1 MLEKNVFTFSRHLE
15 EMNLK
20 NTADAFKREF
30 ISKPNDAYELGKYNI
45 LKHLQKEL
53 NKCTGTNTSIDYSPT
68 SARKKIKPENPIFTN
83 LLSKISKK
91 EKEKKEKKEKKE
103 ESKNEE
109 KKIEKKVE
117 KKVEKSIDKNSRLYL
132 HLSSQ
137 IQKQYENVIKEKM
150 KKNRLLQDGGN
161 LLRMGD
167 SQELDEREDG
177 YGSGEDLPMFGSAI
191 MNTNKKKKEDNLFN
205 NNLLTSEGDD
215 DNNNN
220 INSKALLNNSF
231 GEGNNN
237 IQIDINNESSMN
249 DNQNK
254 TKEENNFNILN
265 EDEIKNNYN
274 NEKNT
279 IEEYQDDDDP
289 GYDLYECD
297 IEYFKDTCQKLSED
311 NDFPHRGVYKSKYRN
326 YKQVKIPFAKPPKKI
341 ENAKIKLITYT
352 PGEGYKLNNNPNQD
366 DIWKHSKLSK
376 QLNFPKTKSEDDKY
390 YPVYYN
396 GQFIDSYSLKV
407 VVDRERTGF
416 EESKDF
422 KIVINNLIAG
432 RYQILGYLGNAA
444 FSKAV
449 KCLDT
454 KDNVLVCLKIIE
466 NNKNYFDQ
474 SLDEIKVLN
483 FVNNNGDPDE
493 LNFLKAI
500 DFFYYKEHLIIV
512 TELLNDN
519 LYDFYD
525 YLLKNKIDDYFT
537 LARIQAIAKQVLISL
552 KYLHSLHLI
561 HCDLKP
567 ENILL
572 KCISKAEVKVIDFGS
587 SNFIYDS
594 SSSYIQ
600 SRSYRA
606 PEVIMGCNYD
616 YKIDIWSLGCILAE
630 LYSKTVLFQSDS
642 VHSLLARVIGIIGPI
657 PEWMFKKGTNVNGMF
672 CEEKLLFMEAEAVN
686 DTNTNISTTSV
697 GKKKMHVI
705 VPKRTLIK
713 NRLHCDDQPFIEF
726 LRYLLKID
734 PNERPTAAE
743 ALNHPWFK
751 VQY

>member
-1 MLEKNVFTFSRHLE
+1 MLEKNVLTFSQHLE
-15 EMNLK
+15 ELNLK
-20 NTADAFKREF
+20 NTAESFKREF

-53 NKCTGTNTSIDYSPT
+53 NKCTGTNTSTDYSPT
-68 SARKKIKPENPIFTN
+68 SARKKMKPENPTFLN
-83 LLSKISKK
+83 LISKIAKS
-91 EKEKKEKKEKKE
+91 EKEKKEKKEKEKNE
-103 ESKNEE
+103 KSKESKNDE
-109 KKIEKKVE
+109 KI
-117 KKVEKSIDKNSRLYL
+117 INKNSKLYL
-132 HLSSQ
+132 HLSDQ
-137 IQKQYENVIKEKM
+137 IKKQYETVIKEKN
-150 KKNRLLQDGGN
+150 KKEKN
-161 LLRMGD
+161 LLNSDLRVGNFKD
-167 SQELDEREDG
+167 LVEKYDDG
-177 YGSGEDLPMFGSAI
+177 IGSNEDLPMFGSAI
-191 MNTNKKKKEDNLFN
+191 AKKKKEDEINSNIN
-205 NNLLTSEGDD
+205 NNMFTTEDD
-215 DNNNN
+215 VNNNGE
-220 INSKALLNNSF
+220 KLLLNNSF
-231 GEGNNN
+231 GEMNNN
-237 IQIDINNESSMN
+237 IQIDVGEDSTVNENNNMN
-249 DNQNK
+249 KNK
-254 TKEENNFNILN
+254 SKEENNFNILN
-265 EDEIKNNYN
+265 EEEIKNNYK

-279 IEEYQDDDDP
+279 IEEYQDDEDP

-297 IEYFKDTCQKLSED
+297 IEYFPDTCQKLSED

-326 YKQVKIPFAKPPKKI
+326 YKPVKIPFAKPKKRI
-341 ENAKIKLITYT
+341 ENAKIKLISYT
-352 PGEGYKLNNNPNQD
+352 QGEGYKLNNNPNQEE
-366 DIWKHSKLSK
+366 IWKHSKLSRE
-376 QLNFPKTKSEDDKY
+376 LNFPKSESDDDY
-390 YPVYYN
+390 YPIYYN

-454 KDNVLVCLKIIE
+454 KENKLVCLKIIE

-483 FVNNNGDPDE
+483 FVNSNGDPDE
-493 LNFLKAI
+493 FNFLRAI

-525 YLLKNKIDDYFT
+525 YLLKNKIEEYFSIS
-537 LARIQAIAKQVLISL
+537 RIQTIAKQVLTSL
-552 KYLHSLHLI
+552 KYIHSLHLI

-572 KCISKAEVKVIDFGS
+572 KSISKAEVKIIDFGS
-587 SNFIYDS
+587 SNFIYDAT
-594 SSSYIQ
+594 SSYIQ

-630 LYSKTVLFQSDS
+630 LYSKTVLFMSDS

-657 PEWMFKKGTNVNGMF
+657 PEWMYEKGSTVNGMF
-672 CEEKLLFMEAEAVN
+672 CKEKLLFMEADAVN
-686 DTNTNISTTSV
+686 DTNANISTTSV

-705 VPKRTLIK
+705 VPKRTLLK
-713 NRLHCDDQPFIEF
+713 NRIHCDDKNFIEF
-726 LRYLLKID
+726 LRFLLKID
-734 PNERPTAAE
+734 PNERPTAEE

>member
-1 MLEKNVFTFSRHLE
+1 MLEKNVLTFSQHLE
-15 EMNLK
+15 ELNLK
-20 NTADAFKREF
+20 NTAESFKREF

-53 NKCTGTNTSIDYSPT
+53 NKCTGTNSSTDYSPT
-68 SARKKIKPENPIFTN
+68 SARKKMKQENPIFTN
-83 LLSKISKK
+83 LISKISKR
-91 EKEKKEKKEKKE
+91 EKEKKEKEEKEK
-103 ESKNEE
+103 NDND
-109 KKIEKKVE
+109 KKIKNDEQKNK
-117 KKVEKSIDKNSRLYL
+117 EKSINKNSKLFL

-137 IQKQYENVIKEKM
+137 IKKQYETLVKEKN
-150 KKNRLLQDGGN
+150 KKNKNFLNGDLRVGNFQD
-161 LLRMGD
+161 LVD
-167 SQELDEREDG
+167 KYDDG
-177 YGSGEDLPMFGSAI
+177 YGSNEELPMFGSAI
-191 MNTNKKKKEDNLFN
+191 NKKKKEEEININLNSNEFN
-205 NNLLTSEGDD
+205 TDEEI
-215 DNNNN
+215 NNNN
-220 INSKALLNNSF
+220 KNNMILDNSF
-231 GEGNNN
+231 GEINNN
-237 IQIDINNESSMN
+237 MNIDVCEDSTVNENNNTSK
-249 DNQNK
+249 NK
-254 TKEENNFNILN
+254 TKEENNYNILK
-265 EDEIKNNYN
+265 EEEIKNNYN

-279 IEEYQDDDDP
+279 IEEYQDDEDP

-297 IEYFKDTCQKLSED
+297 IEYFADTCQKLSED

-326 YKQVKIPFAKPPKKI
+326 YKPVKIPFIKPKQKI
-341 ENAKIKLITYT
+341 ENAKIKLVTFN
-352 PGEGYKLNNNPNQD
+352 PGEGYKLNMNPNQD
-366 DIWKHSKLSK
+366 EIWKHSKLSRE
-376 QLNFPKTKSEDDKY
+376 LNFPKAKSDDDY
-390 YPVYYN
+390 YPIYYN

-454 KDNVLVCLKIIE
+454 KTNTLVCLKIIE

-483 FVNNNGDPDE
+483 FVNANGEPDE
-493 LNFLKAI
+493 LNFLKSI

-525 YLLKNKIDDYFT
+525 YLLKNKIEEYFSMP
-537 LARIQAIAKQVLISL
+537 RIQAIAKQVLTSL
-552 KYLHSLHLI
+552 KYIHSLHLI

-572 KCISKAEVKVIDFGS
+572 KCISKAEVKIIDFGS
-587 SNFIYDS
+587 SNFIYDAT
-594 SSSYIQ
+594 SSYIQ

-630 LYSKTVLFQSDS
+630 LYSKTVLFMSDS

-657 PEWMFKKGTNVNGMF
+657 PEWMFEKGTTVNGMF
-672 CEEKLLFMEAEAVN
+672 CKEKLLFMEADAVN
-686 DTNTNISTTSV
+686 DTNANISTTSV

-705 VPKRTLIK
+705 VPKRTLLK
-713 NRLHCDDQPFIEF
+713 NRLHCEDQNFIDF

-734 PNERPTAAE
+734 PNERPTAEE

>member
-1 MLEKNVFTFSRHLE
+1 MLEKNVLTFSQHLE
-15 EMNLK
+15 ELNLK
-20 NTADAFKREF
+20 NTAESFKREF

-53 NKCTGTNTSIDYSPT
+53 NKCTGTNTSTDYSPT
-68 SARKKIKPENPIFTN
+68 SARKKVKQENPTFMN
-83 LLSKISKK
+83 LISKISKR
-91 EKEKKEKKEKKE
+91 EKEKKEKE

-109 KKIEKKVE
+109 K
-117 KKVEKSIDKNSRLYL
+117 SINKNSKLFL

-137 IQKQYENVIKEKM
+137 IKKQYETVVKEKN
-150 KKNRLLQDGGN
+150 KKNKIFDNGDLRVGNFQD
-161 LLRMGD
+161 LVEKYD
-167 SQELDEREDG
+167 DEL
-177 YGSGEDLPMFGSAI
+177 GSNEDLPIFGSAI
-191 MNTNKKKKEDNLFN
+191 NKKKKEDENNININ
-205 NNLLTSEGDD
+205 NNGFNTEDD
-215 DNNNN
+215 LNNIDN
-220 INSKALLNNSF
+220 INSKNLLNNSF
-231 GEGNNN
+231 GDMNNN
-237 IQIDINNESSMN
+237 IQIDVGDDSTMNENNKS
-249 DNQNK
+249 NK
-254 TKEENNFNILN
+254 NKSKEENNFNILK
-265 EDEIKNNYN
+265 EEEIKNNYN

-279 IEEYQDDDDP
+279 IEEYQDDEDP

-297 IEYFKDTCQKLSED
+297 IEYFTDTCQKLSED

-326 YKQVKIPFAKPPKKI
+326 YKPVKIPFIKPKKKI
-341 ENAKIKLITYT
+341 ENAKIKLITYNQS
-352 PGEGYKLNNNPNQD
+352 EGYKLNMNPNQD
-366 DIWKHSKLSK
+366 EIWKHSKLSK
-376 QLNFPKTKSEDDKY
+376 ELNFPKSKSDDDY
-390 YPVYYN
+390 YPIYYN

-422 KIVINNLIAG
+422 KIVINTLIAG

-454 KDNVLVCLKIIE
+454 FAKQLVCLKIIE
-466 NNKNYFDQ
+466 NNKSYFDQ

-483 FVNNNGDPDE
+483 FVNSNGDPDE

-525 YLLKNKIDDYFT
+525 YLIKNKIEEYFSMP
-537 LARIQAIAKQVLISL
+537 RIQAIAKQVLTSL
-552 KYLHSLHLI
+552 KYIHSLHLI

-572 KCISKAEVKVIDFGS
+572 KCISKAEVKIIDFGS
-587 SNFIYDS
+587 SNFIYDA

-630 LYSKTVLFQSDS
+630 LYSKTVLFMSDS

-657 PEWMFKKGTNVNGMF
+657 PEWMYEKGSTVNGMF
-672 CEEKLLFMEAEAVN
+672 CKEKLLFMEADAVN
-686 DTNTNISTTSV
+686 DTNANISTTSV

-705 VPKRTLIK
+705 VPKRTLLK
-713 NRLHCDDQPFIEF
+713 NRLHCDDQQFIDF
-726 LRYLLKID
+726 LRCLLKID
-734 PNERPTAAE
+734 PNERPTAEE

>member
-1 MLEKNVFTFSRHLE
+1 MLEKNVLTFSQHLE
-15 EMNLK
+15 ELNLK
-20 NTADAFKREF
+20 NTAESFKREF

-53 NKCTGTNTSIDYSPT
+53 NKCTGTNSSTDYSPT
-68 SARKKIKPENPIFTN
+68 SARKKMKQENPIFTN
-83 LLSKISKK
+83 LISKISKR
-91 EKEKKEKKEKKE
+91 EKEKKEKEEKEKNENDKKT
-103 ESKNEE
+103 KNDEQ
-109 KKIEKKVE
+109 KNK
-117 KKVEKSIDKNSRLYL
+117 EKSINKNSKLFL

-137 IQKQYENVIKEKM
+137 IKKQYETLVKEKN
-150 KKNRLLQDGGN
+150 KKNKNFLNGDLRVGNFQD
-161 LLRMGD
+161 LVD
-167 SQELDEREDG
+167 KYDDG
-177 YGSGEDLPMFGSAI
+177 YGSNEELPMFGSAI
-191 MNTNKKKKEDNLFN
+191 NKKKKEEEININLNSNEFN
-205 NNLLTSEGDD
+205 TDEEI
-215 DNNNN
+215 NNNN
-220 INSKALLNNSF
+220 KNNMILDNSF
-231 GEGNNN
+231 GEINNN
-237 IQIDINNESSMN
+237 MNIDVCEDSTVNENNNTSK
-249 DNQNK
+249 NK
-254 TKEENNFNILN
+254 TKEENNYNILK
-265 EDEIKNNYN
+265 EEEIKNNYN

-279 IEEYQDDDDP
+279 IEEYQDDEDP

-297 IEYFKDTCQKLSED
+297 IEYFADTCQKLSED

-326 YKQVKIPFAKPPKKI
+326 YKPVKIPFIKPKQKI
-341 ENAKIKLITYT
+341 ENAKIKLVTFN
-352 PGEGYKLNNNPNQD
+352 PGEGYKLNMNPNQD
-366 DIWKHSKLSK
+366 EIWKHSKLSRE
-376 QLNFPKTKSEDDKY
+376 LNFPKAKSDDDY
-390 YPVYYN
+390 YPIYFN

-454 KDNVLVCLKIIE
+454 KTNTLVCLKIIE

-483 FVNNNGDPDE
+483 FVNANGEPDE
-493 LNFLKAI
+493 LNFLKSI

-525 YLLKNKIDDYFT
+525 YLLKNKIEEYFSMP
-537 LARIQAIAKQVLISL
+537 RIQAIAKQVLTSL
-552 KYLHSLHLI
+552 KYIHSLHLI

-572 KCISKAEVKVIDFGS
+572 KCISKAEVKIIDFGS
-587 SNFIYDS
+587 SNFIYDAT
-594 SSSYIQ
+594 SSYIQ

-630 LYSKTVLFQSDS
+630 LYSKTVLFMSDS

-657 PEWMFKKGTNVNGMF
+657 PEWMFEKGTTVNGMF
-672 CEEKLLFMEAEAVN
+672 CKEKLLFMEADAVN
-686 DTNTNISTTSV
+686 DTNANISTTSV

-705 VPKRTLIK
+705 VPKRTLLK
-713 NRLHCDDQPFIEF
+713 NRLHCEDQNFIDF

-734 PNERPTAAE
+734 PNERPTAEE

>member
-1 MLEKNVFTFSRHLE
+1 MLEKNVLTFSQHLE
-15 EMNLK
+15 ELNLK
-20 NTADAFKREF
+20 NTAESFKREF

-53 NKCTGTNTSIDYSPT
+53 NKCTGTNSSTDYSPT
-68 SARKKIKPENPIFTN
+68 SARKKMKQENPIFTN
-83 LLSKISKK
+83 LISKISKR
-91 EKEKKEKKEKKE
+91 EKEKKEKEEKEKNENDKKT
-103 ESKNEE
+103 KNDEQ
-109 KKIEKKVE
+109 KNK
-117 KKVEKSIDKNSRLYL
+117 EKSINKNSKLFLY
-132 HLSSQ
+132 LSSQ
-137 IQKQYENVIKEKM
+137 IKKQYETLVKEKN
-150 KKNRLLQDGGN
+150 KKNKNFLNGDLRVGNFQD
-161 LLRMGD
+161 LVD
-167 SQELDEREDG
+167 KYDDG
-177 YGSGEDLPMFGSAI
+177 YGSNEELPMFGSAI
-191 MNTNKKKKEDNLFN
+191 NKKKKEEEININLNSNEFN
-205 NNLLTSEGDD
+205 TDEEI
-215 DNNNN
+215 NNNN
-220 INSKALLNNSF
+220 KNNMILDNSF
-231 GEGNNN
+231 GEINNN
-237 IQIDINNESSMN
+237 MNIDVCEDSTVNENNNTSK
-249 DNQNK
+249 NK
-254 TKEENNFNILN
+254 TKEENNYNILK
-265 EDEIKNNYN
+265 EEEIKNNYN

-279 IEEYQDDDDP
+279 IEEYQDDEDP

-297 IEYFKDTCQKLSED
+297 IEYFADTCQKLSED

-326 YKQVKIPFAKPPKKI
+326 YKPVKIPFIKPKQKI
-341 ENAKIKLITYT
+341 ENAKIKLVTFN
-352 PGEGYKLNNNPNQD
+352 PGEGYKLNMNPNQD
-366 DIWKHSKLSK
+366 EIWKHSKLSRE
-376 QLNFPKTKSEDDKY
+376 LNFPKAKSDDDY
-390 YPVYYN
+390 YPIYYN

-454 KDNVLVCLKIIE
+454 KTNTLVCLKIIE

-483 FVNNNGDPDE
+483 FVNANGEPDE
-493 LNFLKAI
+493 LNFLKSI

-525 YLLKNKIDDYFT
+525 YLLKNKIEEYFSMP
-537 LARIQAIAKQVLISL
+537 RIQTIAKQVLTSL
-552 KYLHSLHLI
+552 KYIHSLHLI

-572 KCISKAEVKVIDFGS
+572 KCISKAEVKIIDFGS
-587 SNFIYDS
+587 SNFIYDAT
-594 SSSYIQ
+594 SSYIQ

-630 LYSKTVLFQSDS
+630 LYSKTVLFMSDS

-657 PEWMFKKGTNVNGMF
+657 PEWMFEKGTTVNGMF
-672 CEEKLLFMEAEAVN
+672 CKEKLLFMEADAVN
-686 DTNTNISTTSV
+686 DTNANISTTSV

-705 VPKRTLIK
+705 VPKRTLLK
-713 NRLHCDDQPFIEF
+713 NRLHCEDQNFIDF

-734 PNERPTAAE
+734 PNERPTAEE

>member
-1 MLEKNVFTFSRHLE
+1 MLEKNVLTFSQHLE
-15 EMNLK
+15 ELNLK
-20 NTADAFKREF
+20 NTAESFKREF

-53 NKCTGTNTSIDYSPT
+53 NKCTGTNTSTDYSPT
-68 SARKKIKPENPIFTN
+68 SARKKMKQENPTFMN
-83 LLSKISKK
+83 LISKISKR
-91 EKEKKEKKEKKE
+91 EKEKKDKKE
-103 ESKNEE
+103 ESKND
-109 KKIEKKVE
+109 
-117 KKVEKSIDKNSRLYL
+117 EKSIKKDSKLFL

-137 IQKQYENVIKEKM
+137 IKKQYETTIKEKN
-150 KKNRLLQDGGN
+150 KREKNLLNGDLRVGNFQDLEEKYDDGIGGN
-161 LLRMGD
+161 D
-167 SQELDEREDG
+167 
-177 YGSGEDLPMFGSAI
+177 DLPMFGSAI
-191 MNTNKKKKEDNLFN
+191 NKKKKEDDINININ
-205 NNLLTSEGDD
+205 NNIFNAEDD
-215 DNNNN
+215 LNNNN
-220 INSKALLNNSF
+220 ENGSKMILNNSF
-231 GEGNNN
+231 GEMNNN
-237 IQIDINNESSMN
+237 IQIDIGDDSTVNENNN
-249 DNQNK
+249 TNKNK

-265 EDEIKNNYN
+265 EEEIKNNYK

-279 IEEYQDDDDP
+279 IEEYQDDEDP

-297 IEYFKDTCQKLSED
+297 IEYFADTCQKLSED

-326 YKQVKIPFAKPPKKI
+326 YKPVKIPFHKPKKKL
-341 ENAKIKLITYT
+341 ENAKIKLITFT
-352 PGEGYKLNNNPNQD
+352 PGAGYKLNNNPNQEE
-366 DIWKHSKLSK
+366 IWKHSKLSK
-376 QLNFPKTKSEDDKY
+376 ELNFPKAKSDDDY
-390 YPVYYN
+390 YPIYYN

-454 KDNVLVCLKIIE
+454 KTNTLVCLKIIE

-483 FVNNNGDPDE
+483 FVNSNGDPDE
-493 LNFLKAI
+493 FNFLKAI

-525 YLLKNKIDDYFT
+525 YLLKNKIEEYFS
-537 LARIQAIAKQVLISL
+537 LSRIQAIAKQVLTSM
-552 KYLHSLHLI
+552 KYIHSLHLI

-572 KCISKAEVKVIDFGS
+572 KCISKAEVKIIDFGS
-587 SNFIYDS
+587 SNFIYDAT
-594 SSSYIQ
+594 SSYIQ

-630 LYSKTVLFQSDS
+630 LYSKTVLFMSDS

-657 PEWMFKKGTNVNGMF
+657 PEWMFEKGTTVNGMF
-672 CEEKLLFMEAEAVN
+672 CKEKLLYMEADAVN
-686 DTNTNISTTSV
+686 DTNANISTTSV
-697 GKKKMHVI
+697 GKKQMHVI
-705 VPKRTLIK
+705 VPKRTLLK
-713 NRLHCDDQPFIEF
+713 NRIHCDDQNFIDF

-734 PNERPTAAE
+734 PNERPTAEE

>member
-1 MLEKNVFTFSRHLE
+1 MLEKNVLTFSQHLE
-15 EMNLK
+15 ELNLK
-20 NTADAFKREF
+20 NTAESFKREF

-53 NKCTGTNTSIDYSPT
+53 NKCTGTNSSTDYSPT
-68 SARKKIKPENPIFTN
+68 SARKKMKQENPIFTN
-83 LLSKISKK
+83 LISKISKR
-91 EKEKKEKKEKKE
+91 EKEKKEKEEKEKNENDKKT
-103 ESKNEE
+103 KNDEQ
-109 KKIEKKVE
+109 KNK
-117 KKVEKSIDKNSRLYL
+117 EKSINKNSKLFL

-137 IQKQYENVIKEKM
+137 IKKQYETLVKEKN
-150 KKNRLLQDGGN
+150 KKNKNFLNGDLRVGNFQD
-161 LLRMGD
+161 LVD
-167 SQELDEREDG
+167 KYDDG
-177 YGSGEDLPMFGSAI
+177 YGSNEELPMFGSAI
-191 MNTNKKKKEDNLFN
+191 NKKKKEEEININLNSNEFN
-205 NNLLTSEGDD
+205 TDEEI
-215 DNNNN
+215 NNNN
-220 INSKALLNNSF
+220 KNNMILDNSF
-231 GEGNNN
+231 GEINNN
-237 IQIDINNESSMN
+237 MNIDVCEDSTVNENNNTSK
-249 DNQNK
+249 NK
-254 TKEENNFNILN
+254 TKEENNYNILK
-265 EDEIKNNYN
+265 EEEIKNNYN

-279 IEEYQDDDDP
+279 IEEYQDDEDP

-297 IEYFKDTCQKLSED
+297 IEYFADTCQKLSED

-326 YKQVKIPFAKPPKKI
+326 YKPVKIPFIKPKQKI
-341 ENAKIKLITYT
+341 ENAKIKLVTFN
-352 PGEGYKLNNNPNQD
+352 PGEGYKLNMNPNQD
-366 DIWKHSKLSK
+366 EIWKHSKLSRE
-376 QLNFPKTKSEDDKY
+376 LNFPKAKSDDDY

-454 KDNVLVCLKIIE
+454 KTNTLVCLKIIE

-483 FVNNNGDPDE
+483 FVNANGEPDE
-493 LNFLKAI
+493 LNFLKSI

-525 YLLKNKIDDYFT
+525 YLLKNKIEEYFSMP
-537 LARIQAIAKQVLISL
+537 RIQAIAKQVLTSL
-552 KYLHSLHLI
+552 KYIHSLHLI

-572 KCISKAEVKVIDFGS
+572 KCISKAEVKIIDFGS
-587 SNFIYDS
+587 SNFIYDAT
-594 SSSYIQ
+594 SSYIQ

-630 LYSKTVLFQSDS
+630 LYSKTVLFMSDS

-657 PEWMFKKGTNVNGMF
+657 PEWMFEKGTTVNGMF
-672 CEEKLLFMEAEAVN
+672 CKEKLLFMEADAVN
-686 DTNTNISTTSV
+686 DTNANISTTSV

-705 VPKRTLIK
+705 VPKRTLLK
-713 NRLHCDDQPFIEF
+713 NRLHCEDQNFIDF

-734 PNERPTAAE
+734 PNERPTAEE

>member
-1 MLEKNVFTFSRHLE
+1 MLEKNVLTFSQHLE
-15 EMNLK
+15 ELNLK
-20 NTADAFKREF
+20 NTAESFKREF

-53 NKCTGTNTSIDYSPT
+53 NKCTGTNTSTDYSPT
-68 SARKKIKPENPIFTN
+68 SARKKMKQENPTFMN
-83 LLSKISKK
+83 LISKISKR
-91 EKEKKEKKEKKE
+91 EKEKKDKKE
-103 ESKNEE
+103 ESKND
-109 KKIEKKVE
+109 
-117 KKVEKSIDKNSRLYL
+117 EKSIKKDSKLFL

-137 IQKQYENVIKEKM
+137 IKKQYETTIKEKN
-150 KKNRLLQDGGN
+150 KREKNLLNGDLRVGNFQDLEEKYDDGIGGN
-161 LLRMGD
+161 D
-167 SQELDEREDG
+167 
-177 YGSGEDLPMFGSAI
+177 DLPMFGSAI
-191 MNTNKKKKEDNLFN
+191 NKKKKEDDINININ
-205 NNLLTSEGDD
+205 NNIFSAEDD
-215 DNNNN
+215 LNNNN
-220 INSKALLNNSF
+220 ENGSKMILNNSF
-231 GEGNNN
+231 GEMNNN
-237 IQIDINNESSMN
+237 IQIDIGDDSTVNENNN
-249 DNQNK
+249 TNKNK

-265 EDEIKNNYN
+265 EEEIKNNYK

-279 IEEYQDDDDP
+279 IEEYQDDEDP

-297 IEYFKDTCQKLSED
+297 IEYFADTCQKLSED

-326 YKQVKIPFAKPPKKI
+326 YKPVKIPFHKPKKKL
-341 ENAKIKLITYT
+341 ENAKIKLITFT
-352 PGEGYKLNNNPNQD
+352 PGAGYKLNNNPNQEE
-366 DIWKHSKLSK
+366 IWKHSKLSK
-376 QLNFPKTKSEDDKY
+376 ELNFPKAKSDDDY
-390 YPVYYN
+390 YPIYYN

-454 KDNVLVCLKIIE
+454 KTNTLVCLKIIE

-483 FVNNNGDPDE
+483 FVNSNGDPDE
-493 LNFLKAI
+493 FNFLKSI

-525 YLLKNKIDDYFT
+525 YLLKNKIEEYFS
-537 LARIQAIAKQVLISL
+537 LSRIQAIAKQVLTSM
-552 KYLHSLHLI
+552 KYIHSLHLI

-572 KCISKAEVKVIDFGS
+572 KCISKAEVKIIDFGS
-587 SNFIYDS
+587 SNFIYDAT
-594 SSSYIQ
+594 SSYIQ

-630 LYSKTVLFQSDS
+630 LYSKTVLFMSDS

-657 PEWMFKKGTNVNGMF
+657 PEWMFEKGTTVNGMF
-672 CEEKLLFMEAEAVN
+672 CKEKLLYMEADAVN
-686 DTNTNISTTSV
+686 DTNANISTTSV

-705 VPKRTLIK
+705 VPKRTLLK
-713 NRLHCDDQPFIEF
+713 NRIHCDDQNFIDF

-734 PNERPTAAE
+734 PNERPTAEE

>member
-1 MLEKNVFTFSRHLE
+1 MLEKNVLTFSQHLE
-15 EMNLK
+15 ELNLK
-20 NTADAFKREF
+20 NTAESFKREF

-53 NKCTGTNTSIDYSPT
+53 NKCTGTNTSTDYSPT
-68 SARKKIKPENPIFTN
+68 SARKKMKQENPTFMN
-83 LLSKISKK
+83 LISKISKR
-91 EKEKKEKKEKKE
+91 EKEKKDKKE
-103 ESKNEE
+103 ESKND
-109 KKIEKKVE
+109 
-117 KKVEKSIDKNSRLYL
+117 EKSIKKDSKLFL

-137 IQKQYENVIKEKM
+137 IKKQYEATIKEKI
-150 KKNRLLQDGGN
+150 KREKNLLNGDLRVGNFQDLEEKYDDGIGGN
-161 LLRMGD
+161 D
-167 SQELDEREDG
+167 
-177 YGSGEDLPMFGSAI
+177 DLPMFGSAI
-191 MNTNKKKKEDNLFN
+191 NKKKKEDDINININ
-205 NNLLTSEGDD
+205 NNIFSAEDD
-215 DNNNN
+215 LNNNN
-220 INSKALLNNSF
+220 DNGSKMILNNSF
-231 GEGNNN
+231 GEMNNN
-237 IQIDINNESSMN
+237 IQIDIGDDSTVNENNN
-249 DNQNK
+249 TNKNK

-265 EDEIKNNYN
+265 EEEIKNNYK

-279 IEEYQDDDDP
+279 IEEYQDDEDP

-297 IEYFKDTCQKLSED
+297 IEYFADTCQKLSED

-326 YKQVKIPFAKPPKKI
+326 YKPVKIPFHKPKKKL
-341 ENAKIKLITYT
+341 ENAKIKLITFT
-352 PGEGYKLNNNPNQD
+352 PGAGYKLNNNPNQEE
-366 DIWKHSKLSK
+366 IWKHSKLSK
-376 QLNFPKTKSEDDKY
+376 ELNFPKAKSDDDY
-390 YPVYYN
+390 YPIYYN

-454 KDNVLVCLKIIE
+454 KTNTLVCLKIIE

-483 FVNNNGDPDE
+483 FVNSNGDPDE
-493 LNFLKAI
+493 FNFLKAI

-525 YLLKNKIDDYFT
+525 YLLKNKIEEYFS
-537 LARIQAIAKQVLISL
+537 LSRIQAIAKQVLTSM
-552 KYLHSLHLI
+552 KYIHSLHLI

-572 KCISKAEVKVIDFGS
+572 KCISKAEVKIIDFGS
-587 SNFIYDS
+587 SNFIYDAT
-594 SSSYIQ
+594 SSYIQ

-630 LYSKTVLFQSDS
+630 LYSKTVLFMSDS

-657 PEWMFKKGTNVNGMF
+657 PEWMFEKGTTVNGMF
-672 CEEKLLFMEAEAVN
+672 CKEKLLYMEADAVN
-686 DTNTNISTTSV
+686 DTNANISTTSV

-705 VPKRTLIK
+705 VPKRTLLK
-713 NRLHCDDQPFIEF
+713 NRIHCDDQNFIDF

-734 PNERPTAAE
+734 PNERPTAEE

>member
-1 MLEKNVFTFSRHLE
+1 MLEKNVLTFSRHLE
-15 EMNLK
+15 EMDLK

-53 NKCTGTNTSIDYSPT
+53 NKCTGTNSSIDYSPT
-68 SARKKIKPENPIFTN
+68 SARKKMKPENPIFTN
-83 LLSKISKK
+83 LLSKISKRQK
-91 EKEKKEKKEKKE
+91 ERKE

-109 KKIEKKVE
+109 KGIN
-117 KKVEKSIDKNSRLYL
+117 KNSKLYL

-137 IQKQYENVIKEKM
+137 IQKQYENTIKEKM
-150 KKNRLLQDGGN
+150 KKNKLLQDGGS
-161 LLRMGD
+161 LLRMGE
-167 SQELDEREDG
+167 SQELDEKEDG
-177 YGSGEDLPMFGSAI
+177 YGSGEDLPIFGSAVR
-191 MNTNKKKKEDNLFN
+191 NTNKKKKEDNLLN
-205 NNLLTSEGDD
+205 NNILTSEGDEFNY
-215 DNNNN
+215 NN
-220 INSKALLNNSF
+220 NSKALLNNSF
-231 GEGNNN
+231 GDANTNNN
-237 IQIDINNESSMN
+237 IQIDINNDSQMN

-254 TKEENNFNILN
+254 NKSKEENTFNILN
-265 EDEIKNNYN
+265 EDEIKKNYN

-297 IEYFKDTCQKLSED
+297 IEYFRDTCQKLSED

-326 YKQVKIPFAKPPKKI
+326 YKQTKIPFVKPAKKI
-341 ENAKIKLITYT
+341 ENAKIKLMTYT

-366 DIWKHSKLSK
+366 EIWKHSKLSR
-376 QLNFPKTKSEDDKY
+376 QLNFPKSKSDDDY

-432 RYQILGYLGNAA
+432 RYQILGYLGNAV

-466 NNKNYFDQ
+466 NNKSYFDQ

-483 FVNNNGDPDE
+483 FVNSNGDPDK

-525 YLLKNKIDDYFT
+525 YLLKNKIEDYFT
-537 LARIQAIAKQVLISL
+537 LPRIQTIAKQVLTSL

-572 KCISKAEVKVIDFGS
+572 KKISNAEVKVIDFGS
-587 SNFIYDS
+587 SNFVYDS

-657 PEWMFKKGTNVNGMF
+657 PEWMYEKGTNVNGMF
-672 CEEKLLFMEAEAVN
+672 CQEKLLYMEAEAVN
-686 DTNTNISTTSV
+686 ETNPNISTTSA

-713 NRLHCDDQPFIEF
+713 HRLHCEDPSFIEF

-734 PNERPTAAE
+734 PNERPTAEE
-743 ALNHPWFK
+743 ALQHPWFK

>member
-1 MLEKNVFTFSRHLE
+1 MLEKNVLTFSQHLE
-15 EMNLK
+15 ELNLK
-20 NTADAFKREF
+20 NTAESFKREF

-53 NKCTGTNTSIDYSPT
+53 NKCTGTNSSTDYSPT
-68 SARKKIKPENPIFTN
+68 SARKKMKQENPIFTN
-83 LLSKISKK
+83 LISKISKR
-91 EKEKKEKKEKKE
+91 EKEKKEKEEKEKNENDKKM
-103 ESKNEE
+103 KNDEQ
-109 KKIEKKVE
+109 KNK
-117 KKVEKSIDKNSRLYL
+117 EKSINKNSKLFL

-137 IQKQYENVIKEKM
+137 IKKQYETLVKEKN
-150 KKNRLLQDGGN
+150 KKNKNFLNGDLRVGNFQD
-161 LLRMGD
+161 LVD
-167 SQELDEREDG
+167 KYDDG
-177 YGSGEDLPMFGSAI
+177 YGSNEELPMFGSAI
-191 MNTNKKKKEDNLFN
+191 NKKKKEEEININLNSNEFN
-205 NNLLTSEGDD
+205 TDEEI
-215 DNNNN
+215 NNNN
-220 INSKALLNNSF
+220 KNNMILDNSF
-231 GEGNNN
+231 GEINNN
-237 IQIDINNESSMN
+237 MNIDVCEDSTVNENNNTSK
-249 DNQNK
+249 NK
-254 TKEENNFNILN
+254 TKEENNYNILK
-265 EDEIKNNYN
+265 EEEIKNNYN

-279 IEEYQDDDDP
+279 IEEYQDDEDP

-297 IEYFKDTCQKLSED
+297 IEYFADTCQKLSED

-326 YKQVKIPFAKPPKKI
+326 YKPVIIPFIKPKQKI
-341 ENAKIKLITYT
+341 ENAKIKLVTFN
-352 PGEGYKLNNNPNQD
+352 PGEGYKLNMNPNQD
-366 DIWKHSKLSK
+366 EIWKHSKLSRE
-376 QLNFPKTKSEDDKY
+376 LNFPKAKSDDDY
-390 YPVYYN
+390 YPIYYN

-454 KDNVLVCLKIIE
+454 KTNTLVCLKIIE

-483 FVNNNGDPDE
+483 FVNANGEPDE
-493 LNFLKAI
+493 LNFLKSI

-525 YLLKNKIDDYFT
+525 YLLKNKIEEYFSMP
-537 LARIQAIAKQVLISL
+537 RIQAIAKQVLTSL
-552 KYLHSLHLI
+552 KYIHSLHLI

-572 KCISKAEVKVIDFGS
+572 KCISKAEVKIIDFGS
-587 SNFIYDS
+587 SNFIYDAT
-594 SSSYIQ
+594 SSYIQ

-630 LYSKTVLFQSDS
+630 LYSKTVLFMSDS

-657 PEWMFKKGTNVNGMF
+657 PEWMFEKGTTVNGMF
-672 CEEKLLFMEAEAVN
+672 CKEKLLFMEADAVN
-686 DTNTNISTTSV
+686 DTNANISTTSV

-705 VPKRTLIK
+705 VPKRTLLK
-713 NRLHCDDQPFIEF
+713 NRLHCEDQNFIDF

-734 PNERPTAAE
+734 PNERPTAEE

>member
-1 MLEKNVFTFSRHLE
+1 MLEKNVLTFSQHLE
-15 EMNLK
+15 ELNLK
-20 NTADAFKREF
+20 NTAESFKREF

-53 NKCTGTNTSIDYSPT
+53 NKCTGTNTSTDYSPT
-68 SARKKIKPENPIFTN
+68 SARKKMKQENPTFMN
-83 LLSKISKK
+83 LISKISKR
-91 EKEKKEKKEKKE
+91 EKEKKDKKE
-103 ESKNEE
+103 ESKND
-109 KKIEKKVE
+109 
-117 KKVEKSIDKNSRLYL
+117 EKSIKKDSKLFL

-137 IQKQYENVIKEKM
+137 IKKQYETTIKEKN
-150 KKNRLLQDGGN
+150 KREKNLLNGDLRVGNFQDLEEKYDDGIGGN
-161 LLRMGD
+161 D
-167 SQELDEREDG
+167 
-177 YGSGEDLPMFGSAI
+177 DLPMFGSAI
-191 MNTNKKKKEDNLFN
+191 NKKKKEDDINININ
-205 NNLLTSEGDD
+205 NNIFNAEDD
-215 DNNNN
+215 LNNNN
-220 INSKALLNNSF
+220 ENGSKMILNNSF
-231 GEGNNN
+231 GEMNNN
-237 IQIDINNESSMN
+237 IQIDIGDDSTVNENNN
-249 DNQNK
+249 TNKNK

-265 EDEIKNNYN
+265 EEEIKNNYK

-279 IEEYQDDDDP
+279 IEEYQDDEDP

-297 IEYFKDTCQKLSED
+297 IEYFADTCQKLSED

-326 YKQVKIPFAKPPKKI
+326 YKPVKIPFHKPKKKL
-341 ENAKIKLITYT
+341 ENAKIKLITFT
-352 PGEGYKLNNNPNQD
+352 PGAGYKLNNNPNQEE
-366 DIWKHSKLSK
+366 IWKHSKLSK
-376 QLNFPKTKSEDDKY
+376 ELNFPKAKSDDDY
-390 YPVYYN
+390 YPIYYN

-454 KDNVLVCLKIIE
+454 KTNTLVCLKIIE

-483 FVNNNGDPDE
+483 FVNSNGDPDE
-493 LNFLKAI
+493 FNFLKSI

-525 YLLKNKIDDYFT
+525 YLLKNKIEEYFS
-537 LARIQAIAKQVLISL
+537 LSRIQAIAKQVLTSM
-552 KYLHSLHLI
+552 KYIHSLHLI

-572 KCISKAEVKVIDFGS
+572 KCISKAEVKIIDFGS
-587 SNFIYDS
+587 SNFIYDAT
-594 SSSYIQ
+594 SSYIQ

-630 LYSKTVLFQSDS
+630 LYSKTVLFMSDS

-657 PEWMFKKGTNVNGMF
+657 PEWMFEKGTTVNGMF
-672 CEEKLLFMEAEAVN
+672 CKEKLLYMEADAVN
-686 DTNTNISTTSV
+686 DTNANISTTSV

-705 VPKRTLIK
+705 VPKRTLLK
-713 NRLHCDDQPFIEF
+713 NRIHCDDQNFIDF

-734 PNERPTAAE
+734 PNERPTAEE

>member
-1 MLEKNVFTFSRHLE
+1 MLEKNVLTFSQHLE
-15 EMNLK
+15 ELNLK
-20 NTADAFKREF
+20 NTAESFKREF

-53 NKCTGTNTSIDYSPT
+53 NKCTGTNTSTDYSPT
-68 SARKKIKPENPIFTN
+68 SARKKMKQENPTFMN
-83 LLSKISKK
+83 LISKISKR
-91 EKEKKEKKEKKE
+91 EKEKKDKKE
-103 ESKNEE
+103 ESKND
-109 KKIEKKVE
+109 
-117 KKVEKSIDKNSRLYL
+117 EKSIKKDSKLFL

-137 IQKQYENVIKEKM
+137 IKKQYETTIKEKN
-150 KKNRLLQDGGN
+150 KREKNLLNGDLRVGNFQDLEEKYDDGIGGN
-161 LLRMGD
+161 D
-167 SQELDEREDG
+167 
-177 YGSGEDLPMFGSAI
+177 DLPMFGSAI
-191 MNTNKKKKEDNLFN
+191 NRKKKEDDINININ
-205 NNLLTSEGDD
+205 NNIFNAEDD
-215 DNNNN
+215 LNNNN
-220 INSKALLNNSF
+220 ENGSKMILNNSF
-231 GEGNNN
+231 GEMNNN
-237 IQIDINNESSMN
+237 IQIDIGDDSTVNENNN
-249 DNQNK
+249 TNKNK

-265 EDEIKNNYN
+265 EEEIKNNYK

-279 IEEYQDDDDP
+279 IEEYQDDEDP

-297 IEYFKDTCQKLSED
+297 IEYFADTCQKLSED

-326 YKQVKIPFAKPPKKI
+326 YKPVKIPFHKPKKKL
-341 ENAKIKLITYT
+341 ENAKIKLITFT
-352 PGEGYKLNNNPNQD
+352 PGAGYKLNNNPNQEE
-366 DIWKHSKLSK
+366 IWKHSKLSK
-376 QLNFPKTKSEDDKY
+376 ELNFPKAKSDDDY
-390 YPVYYN
+390 YPIYYN

-454 KDNVLVCLKIIE
+454 KTNTLVCLKIIE

-483 FVNNNGDPDE
+483 FVNSNGDPDE
-493 LNFLKAI
+493 FNFLKSI

-525 YLLKNKIDDYFT
+525 YLLKNKIEEYFS
-537 LARIQAIAKQVLISL
+537 LSRIQAIAKQVLTSM
-552 KYLHSLHLI
+552 KYIHSLHLI

-572 KCISKAEVKVIDFGS
+572 KCISKAEVKIIDFGS
-587 SNFIYDS
+587 SNFIYDAT
-594 SSSYIQ
+594 SSYIQ

-630 LYSKTVLFQSDS
+630 LYSKTVLFMSDS

-657 PEWMFKKGTNVNGMF
+657 PEWMFEKGTTVNGMF
-672 CEEKLLFMEAEAVN
+672 CKEKLLYMEADAVN
-686 DTNTNISTTSV
+686 DTNANISTTSV

-705 VPKRTLIK
+705 VPKRTLLK
-713 NRLHCDDQPFIEF
+713 NRIHCDDQNFIDF

-734 PNERPTAAE
+734 PNERPTAEE

>member
-1 MLEKNVFTFSRHLE
+1 MLEKNVLTFSQHLE
-15 EMNLK
+15 ELNLK
-20 NTADAFKREF
+20 NTAESFKREF

-53 NKCTGTNTSIDYSPT
+53 NKCTGTNTSTDYSPT
-68 SARKKIKPENPIFTN
+68 SARKKMKQENPTFMN
-83 LLSKISKK
+83 LISKISKR
-91 EKEKKEKKEKKE
+91 EKEKKDKKE
-103 ESKNEE
+103 ESKND
-109 KKIEKKVE
+109 
-117 KKVEKSIDKNSRLYL
+117 EKSIKKDSKLFL

-137 IQKQYENVIKEKM
+137 IKKQYETTIKEKN
-150 KKNRLLQDGGN
+150 KREKNLLNGDLRVGNFQDLEEKYDDGIGGN
-161 LLRMGD
+161 D
-167 SQELDEREDG
+167 
-177 YGSGEDLPMFGSAI
+177 DLPMFGSAI
-191 MNTNKKKKEDNLFN
+191 NKKKKEDDINININ
-205 NNLLTSEGDD
+205 NNIFSAEDD
-215 DNNNN
+215 LNNNN
-220 INSKALLNNSF
+220 ENGSKMILNNSF
-231 GEGNNN
+231 GEMNNN
-237 IQIDINNESSMN
+237 IQIDIGDDSTVNENNN
-249 DNQNK
+249 TNKNK

-265 EDEIKNNYN
+265 EEEIKNNYK

-279 IEEYQDDDDP
+279 IEEYQDDEDP

-297 IEYFKDTCQKLSED
+297 IEYFADTCQKLSED

-326 YKQVKIPFAKPPKKI
+326 YKPVKIPFHKPKKKL
-341 ENAKIKLITYT
+341 ENAKIKLITFT
-352 PGEGYKLNNNPNQD
+352 PGAGYKLNNNPNQEE
-366 DIWKHSKLSK
+366 IWKHSKLSK
-376 QLNFPKTKSEDDKY
+376 ELNFPKAKSDDDY
-390 YPVYYN
+390 YPIYYN

-454 KDNVLVCLKIIE
+454 KTNTLVCLKIIE

-483 FVNNNGDPDE
+483 FVNSNGDPDE
-493 LNFLKAI
+493 FNFLKAI

-525 YLLKNKIDDYFT
+525 YLLKNKIEEYFS
-537 LARIQAIAKQVLISL
+537 LSRIQAIAKQVLTSM
-552 KYLHSLHLI
+552 KYIHSLHLI

-572 KCISKAEVKVIDFGS
+572 KCISKAEVKIIDFGS
-587 SNFIYDS
+587 SNFIYDAT
-594 SSSYIQ
+594 SSYIQ

-630 LYSKTVLFQSDS
+630 LYSKTVLFMSDS

-657 PEWMFKKGTNVNGMF
+657 PEWMFEKGTTVNGMF
-672 CEEKLLFMEAEAVN
+672 CKEKLLYMEADAVN
-686 DTNTNISTTSV
+686 DTNANISTTSV

-705 VPKRTLIK
+705 VPKRTLLK
-713 NRLHCDDQPFIEF
+713 NRIHCDDQNFIDF

-734 PNERPTAAE
+734 PNERPTAEE

>member
-1 MLEKNVFTFSRHLE
+1 MLEKNVLTFSQHLE
-15 EMNLK
+15 ELNLK
-20 NTADAFKREF
+20 NTAESFKREF

-53 NKCTGTNTSIDYSPT
+53 NKCTGTNSSTDYSPT
-68 SARKKIKPENPIFTN
+68 SARKKMKQENPIFTN
-83 LLSKISKK
+83 LISKISKR
-91 EKEKKEKKEKKE
+91 EKEKKEKEEKEKNENDKKT
-103 ESKNEE
+103 KNDEQ
-109 KKIEKKVE
+109 KNK
-117 KKVEKSIDKNSRLYL
+117 EKSINKNSKLFL

-137 IQKQYENVIKEKM
+137 IKKQYETLVKEKN
-150 KKNRLLQDGGN
+150 KKNKNFLNGDLRVGNFQD
-161 LLRMGD
+161 LVD
-167 SQELDEREDG
+167 KYDDG
-177 YGSGEDLPMFGSAI
+177 YGSNEELPMFGSAI
-191 MNTNKKKKEDNLFN
+191 NKKKKEEEININLNSNEFN
-205 NNLLTSEGDD
+205 TDEEI
-215 DNNNN
+215 NNNN
-220 INSKALLNNSF
+220 KNNMILDNSF
-231 GEGNNN
+231 GEINNN
-237 IQIDINNESSMN
+237 MNIDVCEDSTVNENNNTSK
-249 DNQNK
+249 NK
-254 TKEENNFNILN
+254 TKEENNYNILK
-265 EDEIKNNYN
+265 EEEIKNNYN

-279 IEEYQDDDDP
+279 IEEYQDDEDP

-297 IEYFKDTCQKLSED
+297 IEYFADTCQKLSED

-326 YKQVKIPFAKPPKKI
+326 YKPVKIPFIKPKQKI
-341 ENAKIKLITYT
+341 ENAKIKLVTFN
-352 PGEGYKLNNNPNQD
+352 PGEGYKLNMNPNQD
-366 DIWKHSKLSK
+366 EIWKHSKLSRE
-376 QLNFPKTKSEDDKY
+376 LNFPKAKSDDDY
-390 YPVYYN
+390 YPIYYN
-396 GQFIDSYSLKV
+396 GQFVDSYSLKV

-454 KDNVLVCLKIIE
+454 KTNTLVCLKIIE

-483 FVNNNGDPDE
+483 FVNANGEPDE
-493 LNFLKAI
+493 LNFLKSI

-525 YLLKNKIDDYFT
+525 YLLKNKIEEYFSMP
-537 LARIQAIAKQVLISL
+537 RIQAIAKQVLTSL
-552 KYLHSLHLI
+552 KYIHSLHLI

-572 KCISKAEVKVIDFGS
+572 KCISKAEVKIIDFGS
-587 SNFIYDS
+587 SNFIYDAT
-594 SSSYIQ
+594 SSYIQ

-630 LYSKTVLFQSDS
+630 LYSKTVLFMSDS

-657 PEWMFKKGTNVNGMF
+657 PEWMFEKGTTVNGMF
-672 CEEKLLFMEAEAVN
+672 CKEKLLFMEADAVN
-686 DTNTNISTTSV
+686 DTNANISTTSV

-705 VPKRTLIK
+705 VPKRTLLK
-713 NRLHCDDQPFIEF
+713 NRLHCEDQNFIDF

-734 PNERPTAAE
+734 PNERPTAEE

>member
-1 MLEKNVFTFSRHLE
+1 MLEKNVLTFSQHLE
-15 EMNLK
+15 ELNLK
-20 NTADAFKREF
+20 NTAESFKREF

-53 NKCTGTNTSIDYSPT
+53 NKCTGTNSSTDYSPT
-68 SARKKIKPENPIFTN
+68 SARKKMKQENPIFTN
-83 LLSKISKK
+83 LISKISKR
-91 EKEKKEKKEKKE
+91 EKEKKEKEEKEKNENDKKT
-103 ESKNEE
+103 KNDEQ
-109 KKIEKKVE
+109 KNK
-117 KKVEKSIDKNSRLYL
+117 EKSINKNSKLFL

-137 IQKQYENVIKEKM
+137 IKKQYETLVKEKN
-150 KKNRLLQDGGN
+150 KKNKNFLNGDLRVGNFQD
-161 LLRMGD
+161 LVD
-167 SQELDEREDG
+167 KYDDG
-177 YGSGEDLPMFGSAI
+177 YGSNEELPMFGSAI
-191 MNTNKKKKEDNLFN
+191 NKKKKEEEININLNSNEFN
-205 NNLLTSEGDD
+205 TDEEI
-215 DNNNN
+215 NNNN
-220 INSKALLNNSF
+220 KNNMILDNSF
-231 GEGNNN
+231 GEINNN
-237 IQIDINNESSMN
+237 MNIDVCEDSTVNENNNTSK
-249 DNQNK
+249 NK
-254 TKEENNFNILN
+254 TKEENNYNILK
-265 EDEIKNNYN
+265 EEEIKNNYN

-279 IEEYQDDDDP
+279 IEEYQDDEDP

-297 IEYFKDTCQKLSED
+297 IEYFADTCQKLSED

-326 YKQVKIPFAKPPKKI
+326 YKPVKIPFIKPKQKI
-341 ENAKIKLITYT
+341 ENAKIKLVTFN
-352 PGEGYKLNNNPNQD
+352 PGEGYKLNMNPNQD
-366 DIWKHSKLSK
+366 EIWKHSKLSRE
-376 QLNFPKTKSEDDKY
+376 LNFPKAKSDDDY
-390 YPVYYN
+390 YPIYYN

-454 KDNVLVCLKIIE
+454 KTNTLVCLKIIE

-483 FVNNNGDPDE
+483 FVNANGEPDE
-493 LNFLKAI
+493 LNFLKSI

-525 YLLKNKIDDYFT
+525 YLLKNKIEEYFSMP
-537 LARIQAIAKQVLISL
+537 RIQAIAKQVLTSL
-552 KYLHSLHLI
+552 KYIHSLHLI

-572 KCISKAEVKVIDFGS
+572 KCISKAEVKIIDFGS
-587 SNFIYDS
+587 SNFIYDAT
-594 SSSYIQ
+594 SSYIQ

-630 LYSKTVLFQSDS
+630 LYSKTVLFMSDS

-657 PEWMFKKGTNVNGMF
+657 PEWMFEKGTTVNGMF
-672 CEEKLLFMEAEAVN
+672 CKEKLLFMEADAVN
-686 DTNTNISTTSV
+686 DTNANISTTSV

-705 VPKRTLIK
+705 VPKRTLLK
-713 NRLHCDDQPFIEF
+713 NRLHCDDQNFIDF

-734 PNERPTAAE
+734 PNERPTAEE

>member
-1 MLEKNVFTFSRHLE
+1 MLEKNVLTFSQHLE
-15 EMNLK
+15 ELNLK
-20 NTADAFKREF
+20 NTAESFKREF

-53 NKCTGTNTSIDYSPT
+53 NKCTGTNSSTDYSPT
-68 SARKKIKPENPIFTN
+68 SARKKMKQENPIFTN
-83 LLSKISKK
+83 LISKISKR
-91 EKEKKEKKEKKE
+91 EKEKKEKEEKEKNENDKKL
-103 ESKNEE
+103 KNDEQ
-109 KKIEKKVE
+109 KNK
-117 KKVEKSIDKNSRLYL
+117 EKSINKNSKLFL

-137 IQKQYENVIKEKM
+137 IKKQYETLVKEKN
-150 KKNRLLQDGGN
+150 KKNKNFLNGDLRVGNFQD
-161 LLRMGD
+161 LVD
-167 SQELDEREDG
+167 KYDDG
-177 YGSGEDLPMFGSAI
+177 YGSNEELPMFGSAI
-191 MNTNKKKKEDNLFN
+191 NKKKKEEEININLNSNEFN
-205 NNLLTSEGDD
+205 TDEEI
-215 DNNNN
+215 NNNN
-220 INSKALLNNSF
+220 KNNMILDNSF
-231 GEGNNN
+231 GEINNN
-237 IQIDINNESSMN
+237 MNIDVCEDSTVNENNNTSK
-249 DNQNK
+249 NK
-254 TKEENNFNILN
+254 TKEENNYNILK
-265 EDEIKNNYN
+265 EEEIKNNYN

-279 IEEYQDDDDP
+279 IEEYQDDEDP

-297 IEYFKDTCQKLSED
+297 IEYFADTCQKLSED

-326 YKQVKIPFAKPPKKI
+326 YKPVKIPFIKPKQKI
-341 ENAKIKLITYT
+341 ENAKIKLVTFN
-352 PGEGYKLNNNPNQD
+352 PGEGYKLNMNPNQD
-366 DIWKHSKLSK
+366 EIWKHSKLSRE
-376 QLNFPKTKSEDDKY
+376 LNFPKAKSDDDY
-390 YPVYYN
+390 YPIYYN

-454 KDNVLVCLKIIE
+454 KTNTLVCLKIIE

-483 FVNNNGDPDE
+483 FVNANGEPDE
-493 LNFLKAI
+493 LNFLKSI

-525 YLLKNKIDDYFT
+525 YLLKNKIEEYFSMP
-537 LARIQAIAKQVLISL
+537 RIQAIAKQVLTSL
-552 KYLHSLHLI
+552 KYIHSLHLI

-572 KCISKAEVKVIDFGS
+572 KCISKAEVKIIDFGS
-587 SNFIYDS
+587 SNFIYDAT
-594 SSSYIQ
+594 SSYIQ

-630 LYSKTVLFQSDS
+630 LYSKTVLFMSDS

-657 PEWMFKKGTNVNGMF
+657 PEWMFEKGTTVNGIF
-672 CEEKLLFMEAEAVN
+672 CKEKLLFMEADAVN
-686 DTNTNISTTSV
+686 DTNANISTTSV

-705 VPKRTLIK
+705 VPKRTLLK
-713 NRLHCDDQPFIEF
+713 NRLHCEDQNFIDF

-734 PNERPTAAE
+734 PNERPTAEE

>member
-1 MLEKNVFTFSRHLE
+1 MLEKNVTIFSRHLE

-20 NTADAFKREF
+20 NTADTFKREF
-30 ISKPNDAYELGKYNI
+30 ISKPSDAYELGKYNI

-53 NKCTGTNTSIDYSPT
+53 NKCTGANTSADYSPT
-68 SARKKIKPENPIFTN
+68 SARKKLKPEDPIFTN
-83 LLSKISKK
+83 LLSKIAKSEK
-91 EKEKKEKKEKKE
+91 EKEKQKQKE
-103 ESKNEE
+103 ESKTA
-109 KKIEKKVE
+109 
-117 KKVEKSIDKNSRLYL
+117 EKSLDKKSNLYL

-137 IQKQYENVIKEKM
+137 VQKQYENFLKEKM
-150 KKNRLLQDGGN
+150 KKNKGIDGGS
-161 LLRMGD
+161 LLRMGE
-167 SQELDEREDG
+167 SQDIDDRENG
-177 YGSGEDLPMFGSAI
+177 YGSGEELPIFGSAI
-191 MNTNKKKKEDNLFN
+191 MNSNKKKNDNLLN
-205 NNLLTSEGDD
+205 NNILTSEGNDY
-215 DNNNN
+215 NNN
-220 INSKALLNNSF
+220 INNLLNNSF

-237 IQIDINNESSMN
+237 IQIDINNDSSMN

-254 TKEENNFNILN
+254 NKAKEENSFNVLN
-265 EDEIKNNYN
+265 EEEIKNNYN

-297 IEYFKDTCQKLSED
+297 IEYFRDTCQKLSED

-326 YKQVKIPFAKPPKKI
+326 YKQAKIPFVKPQKKI
-341 ENAKIKLITYT
+341 ENAKIKLITYA
-352 PGEGYKLNNNPNQD
+352 PGDGYKLNNNPNQEE
-366 DIWKHSKLSK
+366 IWKHSKLSK
-376 QLNFPKTKSEDDKY
+376 QLNFPKSKSEDDDY

-466 NNKNYFDQ
+466 NHKNYFDQ

-483 FVNNNGDPDE
+483 FVNSNGNPDE

-537 LARIQAIAKQVLISL
+537 LSRIQAIAKQVLISL
-552 KYLHSLHLI
+552 KYIHSLHLI

-572 KCISKAEVKVIDFGS
+572 KKISSAEVKVIDFGS
-587 SNFIYDS
+587 SNFVYDS

-657 PEWMFKKGTNVNGMF
+657 PEWMFEKGSTVKGMF
-672 CEEKLLFMEAEAVN
+672 CEEKLLYMEAEAVN
-686 DTNTNISTTSV
+686 DTNANISTTSV

-713 NRLHCDDQPFIEF
+713 NRLHCEDQPFIDF
-726 LRYLLKID
+726 LRFLLKID
-734 PNERPTAAE
+734 PNERPTAEE
-743 ALNHPWFK
+743 ALNHSWFNVK
-751 VQY
+751 Y

>member
-1 MLEKNVFTFSRHLE
+1 MLEKNVLTFSQHLE
-15 EMNLK
+15 ELNLK
-20 NTADAFKREF
+20 NTAESFKREF

-53 NKCTGTNTSIDYSPT
+53 NKCTGTNTSTDYSPT
-68 SARKKIKPENPIFTN
+68 SARKKMKQENPTFMN
-83 LLSKISKK
+83 LISKISKR
-91 EKEKKEKKEKKE
+91 EKEKKDKKE
-103 ESKNEE
+103 ESKND
-109 KKIEKKVE
+109 
-117 KKVEKSIDKNSRLYL
+117 EKSIKKDSKLFL

-137 IQKQYENVIKEKM
+137 IKKQYETTIKEKN
-150 KKNRLLQDGGN
+150 KREKNLLNGDLRVGNFQDLEEKYDDGIGGN
-161 LLRMGD
+161 D
-167 SQELDEREDG
+167 
-177 YGSGEDLPMFGSAI
+177 DLPMFGSAI
-191 MNTNKKKKEDNLFN
+191 NKKKKEDDINININ
-205 NNLLTSEGDD
+205 NNIFSSEDD
-215 DNNNN
+215 LNNNN
-220 INSKALLNNSF
+220 ENGSKMILNNSF
-231 GEGNNN
+231 GEMNNN
-237 IQIDINNESSMN
+237 IQIDIGDDSTVNENNN
-249 DNQNK
+249 TNKNK

-265 EDEIKNNYN
+265 EEEIKNNYK

-279 IEEYQDDDDP
+279 IEEYQDDEDP

-297 IEYFKDTCQKLSED
+297 IEYFADTCQKLSED

-326 YKQVKIPFAKPPKKI
+326 YKPVKIPFHKPKKKL
-341 ENAKIKLITYT
+341 ENAKIKLITFT
-352 PGEGYKLNNNPNQD
+352 PGAGYKLNNNPNQEE
-366 DIWKHSKLSK
+366 IWKHSKLSK
-376 QLNFPKTKSEDDKY
+376 ELNFPKAKSDDDY
-390 YPVYYN
+390 YPIYYN

-454 KDNVLVCLKIIE
+454 KTNTLVCLKIIE

-483 FVNNNGDPDE
+483 FVNSNGDPDE
-493 LNFLKAI
+493 FNFLKSI

-525 YLLKNKIDDYFT
+525 YLLKNKIEEYFS
-537 LARIQAIAKQVLISL
+537 LSRIQAIAKQVLTSM
-552 KYLHSLHLI
+552 KYIHSLHLI

-572 KCISKAEVKVIDFGS
+572 KCISKAEVKIIDFGS
-587 SNFIYDS
+587 SNFIYDAT
-594 SSSYIQ
+594 SSYIQ

-630 LYSKTVLFQSDS
+630 LYSKTVLFMSDS

-657 PEWMFKKGTNVNGMF
+657 PEWMFEKGTTVNGMF
-672 CEEKLLFMEAEAVN
+672 CKEKLLYMEADAVN
-686 DTNTNISTTSV
+686 DTNANISTTSV

-705 VPKRTLIK
+705 VPKRTLLK
-713 NRLHCDDQPFIEF
+713 NRIHCDDQNFIDF

-734 PNERPTAAE
+734 PNERPTAEE

>member
-1 MLEKNVFTFSRHLE
+1 MLEKNVLTFSQHLE
-15 EMNLK
+15 ELNLK
-20 NTADAFKREF
+20 NTAESFKREF

-53 NKCTGTNTSIDYSPT
+53 NKCTGTNTSTDYSPT
-68 SARKKIKPENPIFTN
+68 SARKKVKQENPTFIN
-83 LLSKISKK
+83 LISKISKR
-91 EKEKKEKKEKKE
+91 EKEKKEKE

-109 KKIEKKVE
+109 K
-117 KKVEKSIDKNSRLYL
+117 SINKNSKLFL

-137 IQKQYENVIKEKM
+137 IKKQYETVVKEKN
-150 KKNRLLQDGGN
+150 KKNKIFDNGDLRVGNFQD
-161 LLRMGD
+161 LVEKYD
-167 SQELDEREDG
+167 DEL
-177 YGSGEDLPMFGSAI
+177 GSNEDLPIFGSAL
-191 MNTNKKKKEDNLFN
+191 NKKKKEDENNININ
-205 NNLLTSEGDD
+205 NNGFNTEDD
-215 DNNNN
+215 LNNIDN
-220 INSKALLNNSF
+220 INSKNLLNNSF
-231 GEGNNN
+231 GDMNNN
-237 IQIDINNESSMN
+237 IQIDVGDDSTMNENNKS
-249 DNQNK
+249 NK
-254 TKEENNFNILN
+254 NKSKEENNFNILK
-265 EDEIKNNYN
+265 EEEIKNNYN

-279 IEEYQDDDDP
+279 IEEYQDDEDP

-297 IEYFKDTCQKLSED
+297 IEYFADTCQKLSED

-326 YKQVKIPFAKPPKKI
+326 YKPVKIPFIKPKKKI
-341 ENAKIKLITYT
+341 ENAKIKLISFNKD
-352 PGEGYKLNNNPNQD
+352 EGYKLNMNPNQD
-366 DIWKHSKLSK
+366 EIWKHSKLSK
-376 QLNFPKTKSEDDKY
+376 ELNFPKSKSDDDY

-422 KIVINNLIAG
+422 KIVINTLIAG

-454 KDNVLVCLKIIE
+454 KENKSVCLKIIE

-483 FVNNNGDPDE
+483 FVNSNGDPDE
-493 LNFLKAI
+493 LNFLRVI
-500 DFFYYKEHLIIV
+500 DYFYYKEHLIIV

-525 YLLKNKIDDYFT
+525 YLLKNKIEEYFSMP
-537 LARIQAIAKQVLISL
+537 RIQAIAKQVLTSL
-552 KYLHSLHLI
+552 KYIHSLHLI

-572 KCISKAEVKVIDFGS
+572 KCISKAEVKIIDFGS
-587 SNFIYDS
+587 SNFIYDV

-630 LYSKTVLFQSDS
+630 LYSKTVLFMSDS

-657 PEWMFKKGTNVNGMF
+657 PEWMYEKGSTVNGMF
-672 CEEKLLFMEAEAVN
+672 CKEKLLFMEADAVN
-686 DTNTNISTTSV
+686 DTNANISTTSV

-705 VPKRTLIK
+705 VPKRTLLK
-713 NRLHCDDQPFIEF
+713 NRLHCDDQQFIDF

-734 PNERPTAAE
+734 PNERPTAEE

>member
-1 MLEKNVFTFSRHLE
+1 MLEKNVLVFSQHLE
-15 EMNLK
+15 ELNLK
-20 NTADAFKREF
+20 NTAESFKREF

-53 NKCTGTNTSIDYSPT
+53 NKCTGTNTSTDYSPT
-68 SARKKIKPENPIFTN
+68 SARKKIKQENPIFTN
-83 LLSKISKK
+83 LISKISKR
-91 EKEKKEKKEKKE
+91 EKEKE

-109 KKIEKKVE
+109 KT
-117 KKVEKSIDKNSRLYL
+117 IDKKSKLFL

-137 IQKQYENVIKEKM
+137 IKKQYETVVKEKN
-150 KKNRLLQDGGN
+150 KKNKLFQNGDLRVGNFQD
-161 LLRMGD
+161 LVEKYD
-167 SQELDEREDG
+167 DG
-177 YGSGEDLPMFGSAI
+177 YGSNEDLPMFGSAV
-191 MNTNKKKKEDNLFN
+191 NKKNKDDEINININ
-205 NNLLTSEGDD
+205 NNIFSSEDD
-215 DNNNN
+215 INNNN
-220 INSKALLNNSF
+220 DNGSKNLLNNSF
-231 GEGNNN
+231 GEMNNN
-237 IQIDINNESSMN
+237 IQIDVGEDSTVN
-249 DNQNK
+249 DNNK
-254 TKEENNFNILN
+254 NKNKSKEENSYNILK
-265 EDEIKNNYN
+265 EEEIKNNYD

-279 IEEYQDDDDP
+279 IEEYQDDEDP

-297 IEYFKDTCQKLSED
+297 IEYFADTCQKLSED

-326 YKQVKIPFAKPPKKI
+326 YKPAKIPFVKPKKKVD
-341 ENAKIKLITYT
+341 NAKIKLITFT
-352 PGEGYKLNNNPNQD
+352 QGEGYKLNSNPNQD
-366 DIWKHSKLSK
+366 EIWKHSKLTKELS
-376 QLNFPKTKSEDDKY
+376 FPKSKSDDDY
-390 YPVYYN
+390 YPIYYN

-454 KDNVLVCLKIIE
+454 KNNNLVCLKIIE
-466 NNKNYFDQ
+466 NNKSYFDQ

-483 FVNNNGDPDE
+483 FVNSNGDPDE

-525 YLLKNKIDDYFT
+525 YLLKNKIEEYFSMP
-537 LARIQAIAKQVLISL
+537 RIQAIAKQVLTSL
-552 KYLHSLHLI
+552 KYIHSLHLI

-572 KCISKAEVKVIDFGS
+572 KCISKAEVKIIDFGS
-587 SNFIYDS
+587 SNFIYDA

-630 LYSKTVLFQSDS
+630 LYSKTVLFMSDS

-657 PEWMFKKGTNVNGMF
+657 PEWMYEKGTTVNGMF
-672 CEEKLLFMEAEAVN
+672 CKEKLLFMEADAVN
-686 DTNTNISTTSV
+686 DTNANISTTSV

-705 VPKRTLIK
+705 VPKRTLLK
-713 NRLHCDDQPFIEF
+713 NRIHCEDKNFIDF

-734 PNERPTAAE
+734 PNERPTAEE

>member
-1 MLEKNVFTFSRHLE
+1 MLEKNVLTFSRHLE

-53 NKCTGTNTSIDYSPT
+53 NKCTGTNTSVDYSPT
-68 SARKKIKPENPIFTN
+68 SARKKIKPEDPTFTN
-83 LLSKISKK
+83 LLSKISKRQ
-91 EKEKKEKKEKKE
+91 KEKKE
-103 ESKNEE
+103 ESKNN
-109 KKIEKKVE
+109 
-117 KKVEKSIDKNSRLYL
+117 EKSINKNSTLYL

-137 IQKQYENVIKEKM
+137 IQKQYENILKEKI
-150 KKNRLLQDGGN
+150 KKNKGLQDGGS
-161 LLRMGD
+161 LLRMGE
-167 SQELDEREDG
+167 SQDLDEREDG

-191 MNTNKKKKEDNLFN
+191 MNTNKKKKDDNILN
-205 NNLLTSEGDD
+205 NNILTSEGDD
-215 DNNNN
+215 NNNN
-220 INSKALLNNSF
+220 SKVILNNSF
-231 GEGNNN
+231 GDTNNN
-237 IQIDINNESSMN
+237 IQIDINNDSSMN
-249 DNQNK
+249 DNNQNK
-254 TKEENNFNILN
+254 NKIKEENNFNTLN
-265 EDEIKNNYN
+265 EEEIKNNYN

-297 IEYFKDTCQKLSED
+297 IEYFRDTCQKLSED

-326 YKQVKIPFAKPPKKI
+326 YKKVKIPFVKPAKRI
-341 ENAKIKLITYT
+341 ENAKIKLITYF
-352 PGEGYKLNNNPNQD
+352 PGDGYKLNNNPNQD
-366 DIWKHSKLSK
+366 EIWKHSKLSK
-376 QLNFPKTKSEDDKY
+376 QLNFPKSKSEDDNY

-454 KDNVLVCLKIIE
+454 KDNILVCLKIIE

-483 FVNNNGDPDE
+483 FVNSNGNPDE

-537 LARIQAIAKQVLISL
+537 LSRIQAIAKQVLISL
-552 KYLHSLHLI
+552 RYIHSLHLI

-572 KCISKAEVKVIDFGS
+572 KKISQAEVKVIDFGS

-657 PEWMFKKGTNVNGMF
+657 PEWMFEKGTTVKGMF
-672 CEEKLLFMEAEAVN
+672 CDEKLLYMEAEAVN
-686 DTNTNISTTSV
+686 DTNANISTNSV

-705 VPKRTLIK
+705 VPKRTLLK
-713 NRLHCDDQPFIEF
+713 NRLHCEDEHFIEF

-734 PNERPTAAE
+734 PNERPTADE
-743 ALNHPWFK
+743 ALNHPWFNVK
-751 VQY
+751 Y

>member
-1 MLEKNVFTFSRHLE
+1 MLEKNVLTFSRHLE

-53 NKCTGTNTSIDYSPT
+53 NKCTGTNTSVDYSPT
-68 SARKKIKPENPIFTN
+68 SARKKIKPEDPTFTN
-83 LLSKISKK
+83 LLSKISKRQ
-91 EKEKKEKKEKKE
+91 KEKKE
-103 ESKNEE
+103 ESKNN
-109 KKIEKKVE
+109 
-117 KKVEKSIDKNSRLYL
+117 EKSINKNSTLYL

-137 IQKQYENVIKEKM
+137 IQKQYENILKEKI
-150 KKNRLLQDGGN
+150 KKNKGLQDGGS
-161 LLRMGD
+161 LLRMGE
-167 SQELDEREDG
+167 SQDLDEREDG

-191 MNTNKKKKEDNLFN
+191 MNTNKKKKDDNILN
-205 NNLLTSEGDD
+205 NNILTSEGDD
-215 DNNNN
+215 NNNN
-220 INSKALLNNSF
+220 SKAVLNNSF
-231 GEGNNN
+231 GDTNNN
-237 IQIDINNESSMN
+237 IQIDINNDSSMN
-249 DNQNK
+249 DNNQNKNK
-254 TKEENNFNILN
+254 TKEENNFNTLN
-265 EDEIKNNYN
+265 EEEIKNNYN

-279 IEEYQDDDDP
+279 IEEYQDDEDP

-297 IEYFKDTCQKLSED
+297 IEYFRDTCQKLSED

-326 YKQVKIPFAKPPKKI
+326 YKQVKIPFVKPAKKI
-341 ENAKIKLITYT
+341 ENAKIKLITYS
-352 PGEGYKLNNNPNQD
+352 PGDGYKLNNNPNQD
-366 DIWKHSKLSK
+366 EIWKHSKLSK
-376 QLNFPKTKSEDDKY
+376 QLNFPKSKSEDDNY

-454 KDNVLVCLKIIE
+454 KDNILVCLKIIE

-483 FVNNNGDPDE
+483 FVNSNGNPDE

-537 LARIQAIAKQVLISL
+537 LSRIQAIAKQVLISL
-552 KYLHSLHLI
+552 RYIHSLHLI

-572 KCISKAEVKVIDFGS
+572 KKISQAEVKVIDFGS

-657 PEWMFKKGTNVNGMF
+657 PEWMFEKGTTVKGMF
-672 CEEKLLFMEAEAVN
+672 CDEKLLYMEAEAVN
-686 DTNTNISTTSV
+686 DTNANISTNSV

-705 VPKRTLIK
+705 VPKRTLLK
-713 NRLHCDDQPFIEF
+713 NRLHCEDEHFIEF

-734 PNERPTAAE
+734 PNERPTADE
-743 ALNHPWFK
+743 ALNHPWFNVK
-751 VQY
+751 Y

>member
-1 MLEKNVFTFSRHLE
+1 MLEKNVLTFSRHLE

-53 NKCTGTNTSIDYSPT
+53 NKCTGTNTSVDYSPT
-68 SARKKIKPENPIFTN
+68 SARKKIKPEDPTFIN
-83 LLSKISKK
+83 LLSKISKRQ
-91 EKEKKEKKEKKE
+91 KEKKE

-109 KKIEKKVE
+109 K
-117 KKVEKSIDKNSRLYL
+117 SINKNSTLYL

-137 IQKQYENVIKEKM
+137 IQKQYENILKEKM
-150 KKNRLLQDGGN
+150 KKNKGLQDGGS
-161 LLRMGD
+161 LLRMGE
-167 SQELDEREDG
+167 SQDIDEREDG

-191 MNTNKKKKEDNLFN
+191 MNTNKKKKEDNLLN
-205 NNLLTSEGDD
+205 NNILTSEGDD
-215 DNNNN
+215 NNNN
-220 INSKALLNNSF
+220 SKAVLNNSF
-231 GEGNNN
+231 GDTNNN
-237 IQIDINNESSMN
+237 IQIDINNDSSMN
-249 DNQNK
+249 DNNQNKNK
-254 TKEENNFNILN
+254 TKEENNFNTLN
-265 EDEIKNNYN
+265 EEEIKNNYN

-279 IEEYQDDDDP
+279 IEEYQDDEDP

-297 IEYFKDTCQKLSED
+297 IEYFRDTCQKLSED

-326 YKQVKIPFAKPPKKI
+326 YKQVKIPFVKPAKKI
-341 ENAKIKLITYT
+341 ENAKIKLITYS
-352 PGEGYKLNNNPNQD
+352 PGDGYKLNNNPNQD
-366 DIWKHSKLSK
+366 EIWKHSKLSK
-376 QLNFPKTKSEDDKY
+376 QLNFPKSKSEDDNY

-483 FVNNNGDPDE
+483 FVNSNGNPDE
-493 LNFLKAI
+493 LNFLKEI

-537 LARIQAIAKQVLISL
+537 LSRIQAIAKQVLISL
-552 KYLHSLHLI
+552 KYIHSLHLI

-572 KCISKAEVKVIDFGS
+572 KKISQAEVKVIDFGS
-587 SNFIYDS
+587 SNFVYDS

-606 PEVIMGCNYD
+606 PEVIMGCHYD

-657 PEWMFKKGTNVNGMF
+657 PEWMYEKGTTVKGMF
-672 CEEKLLFMEAEAVN
+672 CEEKLLYMEAEAVN
-686 DTNTNISTTSV
+686 DTNANISTNSV

-713 NRLHCDDQPFIEF
+713 NRLHCEDEHFIEF

-734 PNERPTAAE
+734 PNERPTAEE

-751 VQY
+751 VKY

>member
-68 SARKKIKPENPIFTN
+68 SVRKKIKPENPIFTN

-91 EKEKKEKKEKKE
+91 EKEKKEKKE

-109 KKIEKKVE
+109 KKVD
-117 KKVEKSIDKNSRLYL
+117 KKVEKSIDKSSRLYL

-167 SQELDEREDG
+167 SQELDDREDG

-191 MNTNKKKKEDNLFN
+191 MNTNKKKKEDNLLN
-205 NNLLTSEGDD
+205 NNILTSEGDD

-341 ENAKIKLITYT
+341 ENAKIKLITYS
-352 PGEGYKLNNNPNQD
+352 PGEGYKLNNNPTQE

-376 QLNFPKTKSEDDKY
+376 QLNFPKTKSDDDKY

-561 HCDLKP
+561 HCDLSQK
-567 ENILL
+567 
-572 KCISKAEVKVIDFGS
+572 
-587 SNFIYDS
+587 IY
-594 SSSYIQ
+594 Y
-600 SRSYRA
+600 
-606 PEVIMGCNYD
+606 
-616 YKIDIWSLGCILAE
+616 
-630 LYSKTVLFQSDS
+630 
-642 VHSLLARVIGIIGPI
+642 
-657 PEWMFKKGTNVNGMF
+657 
-672 CEEKLLFMEAEAVN
+672 
-686 DTNTNISTTSV
+686 
-697 GKKKMHVI
+697 
-705 VPKRTLIK
+705 
-713 NRLHCDDQPFIEF
+713 
-726 LRYLLKID
+726 
-734 PNERPTAAE
+734 
-743 ALNHPWFK
+743 
-751 VQY
+751 

>member
-1 MLEKNVFTFSRHLE
+1 MLEKNVLTFSQHLE
-15 EMNLK
+15 ELNLK
-20 NTADAFKREF
+20 NTAESFKREF

-53 NKCTGTNTSIDYSPT
+53 NKCTGTNSSTDYSPT
-68 SARKKIKPENPIFTN
+68 SARKKMKQENPIFTN
-83 LLSKISKK
+83 LISKISKR
-91 EKEKKEKKEKKE
+91 EKEKKEKEEKEK
-103 ESKNEE
+103 NEND
-109 KKIEKKVE
+109 KKIKNDEQKNK
-117 KKVEKSIDKNSRLYL
+117 EKSINKNSKLFL

-137 IQKQYENVIKEKM
+137 IKKQYETLVKEKN
-150 KKNRLLQDGGN
+150 KKNKNFLNGDLRVGNFQD
-161 LLRMGD
+161 LVD
-167 SQELDEREDG
+167 KYDDG
-177 YGSGEDLPMFGSAI
+177 YGSNEELPMFGSAI
-191 MNTNKKKKEDNLFN
+191 NKKKKEEEININLNSNEFN
-205 NNLLTSEGDD
+205 TDEEI
-215 DNNNN
+215 NNNN
-220 INSKALLNNSF
+220 KNNMILDNSF
-231 GEGNNN
+231 GEINNN
-237 IQIDINNESSMN
+237 MNIDVCEDSTVNENNNTSK
-249 DNQNK
+249 NK
-254 TKEENNFNILN
+254 TKEENNYNILK
-265 EDEIKNNYN
+265 EEEIKNNYN

-279 IEEYQDDDDP
+279 IEEYQDDEDP

-297 IEYFKDTCQKLSED
+297 IEYFADTCQKLSED

-326 YKQVKIPFAKPPKKI
+326 YKPVKIPFIKPKQKI
-341 ENAKIKLITYT
+341 ENAKIKLVTFN
-352 PGEGYKLNNNPNQD
+352 PGEGYKLNMNPNQD
-366 DIWKHSKLSK
+366 EIWKHSKLSRE
-376 QLNFPKTKSEDDKY
+376 LNFPKAKSDDDY

-454 KDNVLVCLKIIE
+454 KTNTLVCLKIIE

-483 FVNNNGDPDE
+483 FVNANGEPDE
-493 LNFLKAI
+493 LNFLKSI

-525 YLLKNKIDDYFT
+525 YLLKNKIEEYFSMP
-537 LARIQAIAKQVLISL
+537 RIQAIAKQVLTSL
-552 KYLHSLHLI
+552 KYIHSLHLI

-572 KCISKAEVKVIDFGS
+572 KCISKAEVKIIDFGS
-587 SNFIYDS
+587 SNFIYDAT
-594 SSSYIQ
+594 SSYIQ

-630 LYSKTVLFQSDS
+630 LYSKTVLFMSDS

-657 PEWMFKKGTNVNGMF
+657 PEWMFEKGTTVNGMF
-672 CEEKLLFMEAEAVN
+672 CKEKLLFMEADAVN
-686 DTNTNISTTSV
+686 DTNANISTTSV

-705 VPKRTLIK
+705 VPKRTLLK
-713 NRLHCDDQPFIEF
+713 NRLHCEDQNFIDF

-734 PNERPTAAE
+734 PNERPTAEE

>member
-1 MLEKNVFTFSRHLE
+1 MLEKNVQTFSRHLE

-53 NKCTGTNTSIDYSPT
+53 NKCTGANTSIDYSPT
-68 SARKKIKPENPIFTN
+68 SARKKMKSENPIFTN

-91 EKEKKEKKEKKE
+91 QKEKKEKEKE
-103 ESKNEE
+103 ESKND
-109 KKIEKKVE
+109 KR
-117 KKVEKSIDKNSRLYL
+117 SIDKSSKLFL

-150 KKNRLLQDGGN
+150 KKNKIFPDGGS
-161 LLRMGD
+161 LLRMGE
-167 SQELDEREDG
+167 SQEIDDKDDG

-191 MNTNKKKKEDNLFN
+191 MNTNKKKKEDNLLN
-205 NNLLTSEGDD
+205 NNILASEGDELK
-215 DNNNN
+215 NNNN
-220 INSKALLNNSF
+220 NNSKGIINNLNNSF
-231 GEGNNN
+231 GDTNNN
-237 IQIDINNESSMN
+237 IQIDINNDSSMN

-254 TKEENNFNILN
+254 NKSNDDNNFNILK
-265 EDEIKNNYN
+265 EEEIKNNYN

-297 IEYFKDTCQKLSED
+297 IEYFRDTCQKLSED

-326 YKQVKIPFAKPPKKI
+326 YKQVKIPFVKPPKKF

-352 PGEGYKLNNNPNQD
+352 QGEGYKLNNNPNQEE
-366 DIWKHSKLSK
+366 IWKHSKLSK
-376 QLNFPKTKSEDDKY
+376 QLNFPKSKSEDNNY

-483 FVNNNGDPDE
+483 FVNSNGDPDE

-512 TELLNDN
+512 TELLKDN

-525 YLLKNKIDDYFT
+525 YLLKNKIEDYFN
-537 LARIQAIAKQVLISL
+537 LSRIQAIAKQVLISL

-572 KCISKAEVKVIDFGS
+572 KKISNAEVKVIDFGS
-587 SNFIYDS
+587 SNYIYDA

-657 PEWMFKKGTNVNGMF
+657 PEWMYEKGTNSSGMF
-672 CEEKLLFMEAEAVN
+672 CPEKLLFMEAEAVN
-686 DTNTNISTTSV
+686 DSNPNISTTST

-713 NRLHCDDQPFIEF
+713 NRLHCEDKPFIEF
-726 LRYLLKID
+726 IRYLLKID
-734 PNERPTAAE
+734 PNERPTAEE

>member
-1 MLEKNVFTFSRHLE
+1 MLEKNVLTFSQHLE
-15 EMNLK
+15 ELNLK
-20 NTADAFKREF
+20 NTAESFKREF

-53 NKCTGTNTSIDYSPT
+53 NKCTGTNTSTDYSPT
-68 SARKKIKPENPIFTN
+68 SARKKMKQENPTFMN
-83 LLSKISKK
+83 LISKISKR
-91 EKEKKEKKEKKE
+91 EKEKKDKKE
-103 ESKNEE
+103 ESKND
-109 KKIEKKVE
+109 
-117 KKVEKSIDKNSRLYL
+117 EKSIKKDSKLFL

-137 IQKQYENVIKEKM
+137 IKKQYEATIKEKN
-150 KKNRLLQDGGN
+150 KREKNLLNGDLRVGNFQDLEEKYDDGIGGN
-161 LLRMGD
+161 D
-167 SQELDEREDG
+167 
-177 YGSGEDLPMFGSAI
+177 DLPMFGSAI
-191 MNTNKKKKEDNLFN
+191 NKKKKEDDINININ
-205 NNLLTSEGDD
+205 NNIFSAEDD
-215 DNNNN
+215 LNNNN
-220 INSKALLNNSF
+220 DNGSKMILNNSF
-231 GEGNNN
+231 GEMNNN
-237 IQIDINNESSMN
+237 IQIDIGDDSTVNENNN
-249 DNQNK
+249 TNKNK

-265 EDEIKNNYN
+265 EEEIKNNYK

-279 IEEYQDDDDP
+279 IEEYQDDEDP

-297 IEYFKDTCQKLSED
+297 IEYFADTCQKLSED

-326 YKQVKIPFAKPPKKI
+326 YKPVKIPFHKPKKKL
-341 ENAKIKLITYT
+341 ENAKIKLITFT
-352 PGEGYKLNNNPNQD
+352 PGAGYKLNNNPNQEE
-366 DIWKHSKLSK
+366 IWKHSKLSK
-376 QLNFPKTKSEDDKY
+376 ELNFPKAKSDDDY
-390 YPVYYN
+390 YPIYYN

-454 KDNVLVCLKIIE
+454 KTNTLVCLKIIE

-483 FVNNNGDPDE
+483 FVNSNGDPDE
-493 LNFLKAI
+493 FNFLKSI

-525 YLLKNKIDDYFT
+525 YLLKNKIEEYFS
-537 LARIQAIAKQVLISL
+537 LSRIQAIAKQVLTSM
-552 KYLHSLHLI
+552 KYIHSLHLI

-572 KCISKAEVKVIDFGS
+572 KCISKAEVKIIDFGS
-587 SNFIYDS
+587 SNFIYDAT
-594 SSSYIQ
+594 SSYIQ

-630 LYSKTVLFQSDS
+630 LYSKTVLFMSDS

-657 PEWMFKKGTNVNGMF
+657 PEWMFEKGTTVNGMF
-672 CEEKLLFMEAEAVN
+672 CKEKLLYMEADAVN
-686 DTNTNISTTSV
+686 DTNANISTTSV

-705 VPKRTLIK
+705 VPKRTLLK
-713 NRLHCDDQPFIEF
+713 NRIHCDDQNFIDF

-734 PNERPTAAE
+734 PNERPTAEE

>member
-1 MLEKNVFTFSRHLE
+1 MLEKNVLTFSQHLE
-15 EMNLK
+15 ELNLK
-20 NTADAFKREF
+20 NTAESFKREF

-53 NKCTGTNTSIDYSPT
+53 NKCTGTNSSTDYSPT
-68 SARKKIKPENPIFTN
+68 SARKKMKQENPIFTN
-83 LLSKISKK
+83 LISKISKR
-91 EKEKKEKKEKKE
+91 EKEKKEKEEKEKNENDKKM
-103 ESKNEE
+103 KNDEQ
-109 KKIEKKVE
+109 KNK
-117 KKVEKSIDKNSRLYL
+117 EKSINKNSKLFL

-137 IQKQYENVIKEKM
+137 IKKQYETLVKEKN
-150 KKNRLLQDGGN
+150 KKNKNFLNGDLRVGNFQD
-161 LLRMGD
+161 LVD
-167 SQELDEREDG
+167 KYDDG
-177 YGSGEDLPMFGSAI
+177 YGSNEELPMFGSAI
-191 MNTNKKKKEDNLFN
+191 NKKKKEEEININLNSNEFN
-205 NNLLTSEGDD
+205 TDEEI
-215 DNNNN
+215 NNNN
-220 INSKALLNNSF
+220 KNNMILDNSF
-231 GEGNNN
+231 GEINNN
-237 IQIDINNESSMN
+237 MNIDVCEDSTVNENNNTSK
-249 DNQNK
+249 NK
-254 TKEENNFNILN
+254 TKEENNYNILK
-265 EDEIKNNYN
+265 EEEIKNNYN

-279 IEEYQDDDDP
+279 IEEYQDDEDP

-297 IEYFKDTCQKLSED
+297 IEYFADTCQKLSED

-326 YKQVKIPFAKPPKKI
+326 YKPVKIPFIKPKQKI
-341 ENAKIKLITYT
+341 ENAKIKLVTFN
-352 PGEGYKLNNNPNQD
+352 PGEGYKLNMNPNQD
-366 DIWKHSKLSK
+366 EIWKHSKLSRE
-376 QLNFPKTKSEDDKY
+376 LNFPKAKSDDDY
-390 YPVYYN
+390 YPIYFN

-454 KDNVLVCLKIIE
+454 KTNTLVCLKIIE

-483 FVNNNGDPDE
+483 FVNANGEPDE
-493 LNFLKAI
+493 LNFLKSI

-525 YLLKNKIDDYFT
+525 YLLKNKIEEYFSMP
-537 LARIQAIAKQVLISL
+537 RIQAIAKQVLTSL
-552 KYLHSLHLI
+552 KYIHSLHLI

-572 KCISKAEVKVIDFGS
+572 KCISKAEVKIIDFGS
-587 SNFIYDS
+587 SNFIYDAT
-594 SSSYIQ
+594 SSYIQ

-630 LYSKTVLFQSDS
+630 LYSKTVLFMSDS

-657 PEWMFKKGTNVNGMF
+657 PEWMFEKGTTVNGMF
-672 CEEKLLFMEAEAVN
+672 CKEKLLFMEADAVN
-686 DTNTNISTTSV
+686 DTNANISTTSV

-705 VPKRTLIK
+705 VPKRTLLK
-713 NRLHCDDQPFIEF
+713 NRLHCEDQNFIDF

-734 PNERPTAAE
+734 PNERPTAEE

>member
-1 MLEKNVFTFSRHLE
+1 MLEKNVLTFSQHLE
-15 EMNLK
+15 ELNLK
-20 NTADAFKREF
+20 NTAESFKREF

-53 NKCTGTNTSIDYSPT
+53 NKCTGTNTSTDYSPT
-68 SARKKIKPENPIFTN
+68 SARKKMKPENPTFLN
-83 LLSKISKK
+83 LISKIAKS
-91 EKEKKEKKEKKE
+91 EKEKKEKKEKEKNE
-103 ESKNEE
+103 KSKESKNDE
-109 KKIEKKVE
+109 KTIN
-117 KKVEKSIDKNSRLYL
+117 KNSKLYL
-132 HLSSQ
+132 HLSDQ
-137 IQKQYENVIKEKM
+137 IKKQYETVIKEKN
-150 KKNRLLQDGGN
+150 KKEKN
-161 LLRMGD
+161 LLNSDLRVD
-167 SQELDEREDG
+167 NFKDLVEKYDDG
-177 YGSGEDLPMFGSAI
+177 IGSNEDLPMFGSAI
-191 MNTNKKKKEDNLFN
+191 AKKKKEDEINSNIN
-205 NNLLTSEGDD
+205 NNMFTTEDD
-215 DNNNN
+215 VNNNGE
-220 INSKALLNNSF
+220 KLLLNNSF
-231 GEGNNN
+231 GEMNNN
-237 IQIDINNESSMN
+237 IQIDVGEDSTVNENNNMN
-249 DNQNK
+249 KNK
-254 TKEENNFNILN
+254 SKEENNFNILN
-265 EDEIKNNYN
+265 EEEIKNNYK

-279 IEEYQDDDDP
+279 IEEYQDDEDP

-297 IEYFKDTCQKLSED
+297 IEYFPDTCQKLSED

-326 YKQVKIPFAKPPKKI
+326 YKPVKIPFAKPKKRI
-341 ENAKIKLITYT
+341 ENAKIKLISYT
-352 PGEGYKLNNNPNQD
+352 QGEGYKLNNNPNQEE
-366 DIWKHSKLSK
+366 IWKHSKLSRE
-376 QLNFPKTKSEDDKY
+376 LNFPKSESDDDY
-390 YPVYYN
+390 YPIYYN

-454 KDNVLVCLKIIE
+454 N
-466 NNKNYFDQ
+466 DQ

-483 FVNNNGDPDE
+483 FVNSNGDPDE
-493 LNFLKAI
+493 FNFLRAI

-525 YLLKNKIDDYFT
+525 YLLKNKIEEYFSIS
-537 LARIQAIAKQVLISL
+537 RIQTIAKQVLTSL
-552 KYLHSLHLI
+552 KYIHSLHLI

-572 KCISKAEVKVIDFGS
+572 KSISKAEVKIIDFGS
-587 SNFIYDS
+587 SNFIYDAT
-594 SSSYIQ
+594 SSYIQ

-630 LYSKTVLFQSDS
+630 LYSKTVLFMSDS

-657 PEWMFKKGTNVNGMF
+657 PEWMYEKGSTVNGMF
-672 CEEKLLFMEAEAVN
+672 CKEKLLFMEADAVN
-686 DTNTNISTTSV
+686 DTNANISTTSV

-705 VPKRTLIK
+705 VPKRTLLK
-713 NRLHCDDQPFIEF
+713 NRIHCDDKNFIEF
-726 LRYLLKID
+726 LRFLLKID
-734 PNERPTAAE
+734 PNERPTAEE

>member
-1 MLEKNVFTFSRHLE
+1 MLEKNVLTFSQHLE
-15 EMNLK
+15 ELNLK
-20 NTADAFKREF
+20 NTAESFKREF

-53 NKCTGTNTSIDYSPT
+53 NKCTGTNTSTDYSPT
-68 SARKKIKPENPIFTN
+68 SARKKMKQENPTFMN
-83 LLSKISKK
+83 LISKISKR
-91 EKEKKEKKEKKE
+91 EKEKKDKKE
-103 ESKNEE
+103 ESKND
-109 KKIEKKVE
+109 
-117 KKVEKSIDKNSRLYL
+117 EKSIKKDSKLFL

-137 IQKQYENVIKEKM
+137 IKKQYETTIKEKN
-150 KKNRLLQDGGN
+150 KREKNLLNGDLRVGNFQDLEEKYDDGIGGN
-161 LLRMGD
+161 D
-167 SQELDEREDG
+167 
-177 YGSGEDLPMFGSAI
+177 DLPMFGSAI
-191 MNTNKKKKEDNLFN
+191 NKKKKEDDINININ
-205 NNLLTSEGDD
+205 NNIFSAEDD
-215 DNNNN
+215 LNNNN
-220 INSKALLNNSF
+220 ENGSKMILNNSF
-231 GEGNNN
+231 GEMNNN
-237 IQIDINNESSMN
+237 IQIDIGDDSTVNENNN
-249 DNQNK
+249 TNKNK

-265 EDEIKNNYN
+265 EEEIKNNYK

-279 IEEYQDDDDP
+279 IEEYQDDEDP

-297 IEYFKDTCQKLSED
+297 IEYFADTCQKLSED

-326 YKQVKIPFAKPPKKI
+326 YKPVKIPFHKPKKKL
-341 ENAKIKLITYT
+341 ENAKIKLITFT
-352 PGEGYKLNNNPNQD
+352 PGAGYKLNNNPNQEE
-366 DIWKHSKLSK
+366 IWKHSKLSK
-376 QLNFPKTKSEDDKY
+376 ELNFPKSKSDDDY
-390 YPVYYN
+390 YPIYYN

-454 KDNVLVCLKIIE
+454 KTNTLVCLKIIE

-483 FVNNNGDPDE
+483 FVNSNGDPDE
-493 LNFLKAI
+493 FNFLKAI

-525 YLLKNKIDDYFT
+525 YLLKNKIEEYFS
-537 LARIQAIAKQVLISL
+537 LSRIQAIAKQVLTSM
-552 KYLHSLHLI
+552 KYIHSLHLI

-572 KCISKAEVKVIDFGS
+572 KCISKAEVKIIDFGS
-587 SNFIYDS
+587 SNFIYDAT
-594 SSSYIQ
+594 SSYIQ

-630 LYSKTVLFQSDS
+630 LYSKTVLFMSDS

-657 PEWMFKKGTNVNGMF
+657 PEWMFEKGTTVNGMF
-672 CEEKLLFMEAEAVN
+672 CKEKLLYMEADAVN
-686 DTNTNISTTSV
+686 DTNANISTTSV

-705 VPKRTLIK
+705 VPKRTLLK
-713 NRLHCDDQPFIEF
+713 NRIHCDDQNFIDF

-734 PNERPTAAE
+734 PNERPTAEE